1 MNLKESII
9 HFFKSI
15 FEKIIMDP
23 LFGMTL
29 LFILIIVP
37 TFGKLKVWGELP
49 DYKKHFLITGWIVAL
64 LSIITL
70 IISFFSKD

>member
-1 MNLKESII
+1 MNLKESTI
-9 HFFKSI
+9 HFFNNI
-15 FEKIIMDP
+15 FEKMGMDP

-29 LFILIIVP
+29 LFIIVIVP

-49 DYKKHFLITGWIVAL
+49 DYQKHFLVSGWIVAL

-70 IISFFSKD
+70 IISFFSKN

>member
-1 MNLKESII
+1 MSLKESTI
-9 HFFKSI
+9 HFFNDI
-15 FEKIIMDP
+15 FENIGMDP

-29 LFILIIVP
+29 LFIIMIVP

-49 DYKKHFLITGWIVAL
+49 DYKKHFLIAGWIVAL

-70 IISFFSKD
+70 IISFSSKD